1 MAKHIRLG
9 DLLVEGGKLTETQL
23 MDALSKQ
30 KSSGRKLGE
39 ILVDDGYVTE
49 KDILETIEVQLGIPF
64 INFSEINID
73 NKVVKTVP
81 EKLARKYTLVP
92 VALEGEE
99 LTIAMADPLNIF
111 AIDDVKMTT
120 GLKIQTAI
128 GRSDQIMDT
137 INKVY
142 SIQSVKKTLPQA
154 NDLDISEVD
163 SSPIVQMVNEMIKEA
178 VRKKASDI
186 HIEPFEDFVRVR
198 YRVDGVLREVARHN
212 KANHP
217 AIITRIKIMST
228 LDIAEKRIPQDGRIE
243 LNIEGADIDLRVSVL
258 PTIYGEKIVM
268 RLLNRSSFLLTK
280 QQLGFNQHNLEM
292 FENIVKSS
300 NGIILVTGPT
310 GSGKTTTL
318 YAVLRELNT
327 ISKNIVTIEDPIEY
341 RLSGI
346 NQVQVNNK
354 AGMTFARGL
363 RSILR
368 QDPNI
373 VMIGEIRDQE
383 TAEIAIRAAVT
394 GHLVLSTIHTNDAPS
409 TISRLLDMDIEPYLL
424 ASSLVGITAQRLV
437 RRICPECKEEYFA
450 SVEEASLL
458 NISVG
463 TKLYRG
469 KGCSSCSKSGY
480 KGRAGVHEILPINSE
495 LRELIGQRASVSTI
509 MEKGKELGMI
519 TLQENAK
526 DLVLNGVSTVEEWLR
541 VTYSIG

>member
-49 KDILETIEVQLGIPF
+49 KDILETIEFQLGIPF

-480 KGRAGVHEILPINSE
+480 KGRAGIHEILPINSE
-495 LRELIGQRASVSTI
+495 LRELIGKRASVSTI

>member
-450 SVEEASLL
+450 SIEEASLL

-480 KGRAGVHEILPINSE
+480 KGRAGIHEILPINSE

>member
-480 KGRAGVHEILPINSE
+480 KGRAGIHEILPINSE

>member
-450 SVEEASLL
+450 SIEEASLL